1 MGKVGGGGHTCIL
14 KSLQHCYYYSLNLLV
29 PRYTKTNI
37 GNPGN
42 QQNRVGRQGT
52 LLCKEINIGYL

>member
-1 MGKVGGGGHTCIL
+1 MMKQLQLSQSPLVADVNYAEVANVAAVAVIHHICI
-14 KSLQHCYYYSLNLLV
+14 NLLV

-42 QQNRVGRQGT
+42 QQN
-52 LLCKEINIGYL
+52 

>member
-1 MGKVGGGGHTCIL
+1 MTEDGDPIRLNTLSVFHTTAIHHICI
-14 KSLQHCYYYSLNLLV
+14 NLLV

-42 QQNRVGRQGT
+42 QQN
-52 LLCKEINIGYL
+52 